1 MKKQYATITF
11 VQEEQANEAYEI
23 YKNKSLVD
31 VVDYLSQWDYGDE
44 RLDWR
49 DLPPW
54 GSQDR
59 IFRMGPYV
67 LSYDPGLPYFGLT
80 LVREVEG

>member
-1 MKKQYATITF
+1 MKKKYAIIVF
-11 VQEEQANEAYEI
+11 FQEEAASPAYHI
-23 YKNKSLVD
+23 YKNYTLEN

-49 DLPPW
+49 DSPPW

-59 IFRMGPYV
+59 IFKMGPYI

-80 LVREVEG
+80 LVREVE